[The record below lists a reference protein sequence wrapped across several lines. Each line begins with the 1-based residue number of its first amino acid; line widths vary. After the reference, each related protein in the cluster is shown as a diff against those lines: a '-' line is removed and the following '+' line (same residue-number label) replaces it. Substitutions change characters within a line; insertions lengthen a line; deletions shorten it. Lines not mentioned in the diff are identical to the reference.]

1 MRTNVDI
8 PAKHLTAL
16 RTLAAQ
22 RGLRGFSRLV
32 TEALDKYLAELR
44 TGDDER
50 RGKAI
55 DRLIGSVSSAD
66 AEGMRKEL
74 RRSRE
79 ERA

>member
-16 RTLAAQ
+16 RTLAAR
-22 RGLRGFSRLV
+22 RGLRGFSKLV

-44 TGDDER
+44 TKGEER
-50 RGKAI
+50 REKAI

-66 AEGMRKEL
+66 AEHMRKEL
-74 RRSRE
+74 RKSRE
-79 ERA
+79 EKA

>member
-16 RTLAAQ
+16 RTLAAR

-44 TGDDER
+44 TQDEELR
-50 RGKAI
+50 EKAI
-55 DRLIGSVSSAD
+55 DRLIGSISAD
-66 AEGMRKEL
+66 DAEHMRKEL
-74 RRSRE
+74 RKVRE